1 MEMTDTTGY
10 DLILQ
15 EVPEGARVLDL
26 GCGDGSLLA
35 LLLAKRNIEPHG
47 VEISQSGVA
56 ECVRKGLYVSQ
67 GDVDEGL
74 SNYKDNSF
82 DYVILN
88 QTLQNTMKPGVVL
101 EEIMRIGKHA
111 IVSFP
116 NFVYIPI
123 RFQMMFMGAM
133 PKTEALPF
141 AWEDSPNIHLV
152 AIKDFRRLCARKGY
166 PIKKELHFRRKPD
179 GSSRVTKVI
188 PNLFAEYGFFILDG
202 GQYTLNS
209 RESSSRTCADI

>member
-1 MEMTDTTGY
+1 MEMNDTAGY
-10 DLILQ
+10 DLILD
-15 EVPEGARVLDL
+15 EIPSGSRVLDL
-26 GCGDGSLLA
+26 GCGEGYLLA
-35 LLLAKRNIEPHG
+35 LLLAERHIVPHG

-67 GDVDEGL
+67 GDIDEGL

-88 QTLQNTMKPGVVL
+88 QTLQNTKRPGVVL

-116 NFVYIPI
+116 NFVYIQI
-123 RFQMMFMGAM
+123 RFQMMFKGAM
-133 PKTEALPF
+133 PTTKALPF
-141 AWEDSPNIHLV
+141 AWEESPNIHLV
-152 AIKDFRRLCARKGY
+152 TIKDFRKLCARKGY
-166 PIKKELHFRRKPD
+166 PVKKELHFRRRPD
-179 GSSRVTKVI
+179 GTSRITKVI

-202 GQYTLNS
+202 GQFTQNRKS
-209 RESSSRTCADI
+209 AV

>member
-1 MEMTDTTGY
+1 MNDTAGY
-10 DLILQ
+10 DLILD
-15 EVPEGARVLDL
+15 EIPSGSRVLDL

-35 LLLAKRNIEPHG
+35 LLLAERHIEPHG

-67 GDVDEGL
+67 GDIDEGL
-74 SNYKDNSF
+74 SNYRDNSF

-88 QTLQNTMKPGVVL
+88 QTLQNTMKPGIVL
-101 EEIMRIGKHA
+101 KEIMRIGRHA

-133 PKTEALPF
+133 PTTEALPF

-166 PIKKELHFRRKPD
+166 PIKKELHFRRKAD
-179 GSSRVTKVI
+179 GSSRVTKII

-202 GQYTLNS
+202 GQFTQMQKTATS
-209 RESSSRTCADI
+209 